1 MKGNEEGRR
10 RNRVTYRSRAQVSD
24 MCMKNEMMREKMLDE
39 KCPVRDD
46 ERGRESESVQ
56 SFKNEVSMLCEK
68 SQMQILWNPVNEN
81 YIVSRN

>member
-1 MKGNEEGRR
+1 MVWCKVRMWRDERKRR
-10 RNRVTYRSRAQVSD
+10 RKKKSRNVQIESPSVRHVHED
-24 MCMKNEMMREKMLDE
+24 GMMKKMLDE

-68 SQMQILWNPVNEN
+68 SQMQILWNPSE
-81 YIVSRN
+81 